1 MTSDD
6 TTSNTTHDYPDTPL
20 GVPETSALFGVSV
33 STLRRMLAA
42 GKLPNATKRK
52 GPKGDEWVIPPADMV
67 AAGYSVGGPVPV
79 PVTPNADLEAMRAD
93 YERRLTEL
101 RATHQVEVEGI
112 RATHRAEV
120 ETLTQRADYERQLR
134 EAQGQTLNVLT
145 ALVSQTR
152 AGRRALARSG
162 QLELEAPK
170 KQRRGW
176 SRKQSDTE
184 APK

>member
-6 TTSNTTHDYPDTPL
+6 TTSTTTHDYPDQPL

-52 GPKGDEWVIPPADMV
+52 GPKGDEWVIPPTDMV

-79 PVTPNADLEAMRAD
+79 PSAPNADLEAIRTD

-101 RATHQVEVEGI
+101 RATHDVEVGGI

-134 EAQGQTLNVLT
+134 ESQGQTLNVLT

-162 QLELEAPK
+162 QLELEAPG
-170 KQRRGW
+170 KQRRW
-176 SRKQSDTE
+176 SRKPAD
-184 APK
+184 PKPSE